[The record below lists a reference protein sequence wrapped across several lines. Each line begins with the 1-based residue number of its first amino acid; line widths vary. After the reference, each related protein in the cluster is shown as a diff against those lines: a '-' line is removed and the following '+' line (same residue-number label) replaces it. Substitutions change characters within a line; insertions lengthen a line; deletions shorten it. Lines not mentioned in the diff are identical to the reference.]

1 MPSSSSL
8 VSPSVHPSR
17 SAAAVPGSAIRDL
30 LRLTESPAVLSM
42 AGGLPA
48 TELIPAQR
56 IADATAAAVGDRD
69 LLQYTA
75 SAGLRR
81 TRESIAR
88 HEAVAPEQVLVTHGS
103 QQALSLLAAALVDPG
118 DVVVVDDPVY
128 VGAMQVFASVGAD
141 IRGLPLT
148 GKGIDVSLLARWCAD
163 GLRPTIVHTV
173 TAFHNPGGVSAD
185 AARRRDLAE
194 LADRHGFW
202 VIDDD
207 PYGRLR
213 FRGDMPAPTR
223 SFGDRVITLGS
234 ASKILAP
241 ALRVGWL
248 IAPPQVVALVE
259 RLRQSADLCGSALC
273 QAVVGDLLDDTDWLS
288 AHIAAVAGAY
298 GRRAHALVA
307 ALDDVFGEA
316 IETSV
321 PDGGMFCW
329 ARLPGVDSTALL
341 DAAVDHGVAYVPG
354 QAFSV
359 HRDLSDRLRLSFA
372 TLTEDQLRTAAGRLH
387 AATAAG

>member
-8 VSPSVHPSR
+8 VSPPVHPSR

-30 LRLTESPAVLSM
+30 LRLTETPAVLSM

-148 GKGIDVSLLARWCAD
+148 EKGIDVSLLARWCAD

-213 FRGDMPAPTR
+213 FRGDVPAPTR

-298 GRRAHALVA
+298 SRRAHALVA

-329 ARLPGVDSTALL
+329 ARLPGVDTTALL
-341 DAAVDHGVAYVPG
+341 DAAVGHGVAYVPG

-359 HRDLSDRLRLSFA
+359 RRDLSDRLRLSFA

>member
-1 MPSSSSL
+1 M
-8 VSPSVHPSR
+8 
-17 SAAAVPGSAIRDL
+17 PGSAIRDL
-30 LRLTESPAVLSM
+30 LRLTESPGVLSM

-48 TELIPAQR
+48 TELIPAER
-56 IADATAAAVGDRD
+56 IAHATAAALGQRD

-88 HEAVAPEQVLVTHGS
+88 QEAVNADQVLVTHGS
-103 QQALSLLAAALVDPG
+103 QQALSLLALALVDPG

-141 IRGLPLT
+141 LRGLPLT
-148 GKGIDVSLLARWCAD
+148 DGGVDVELLARWCAD

-173 TAFHNPGGVSAD
+173 TAFHNPAGVSAD
-185 AARRRDLAE
+185 SDRRRALAE
-194 LADRHGFW
+194 LADRYGFW

-207 PYGRLR
+207 PYSRLR
-213 FRGDMPAPTR
+213 FRGVAPPPTR
-223 SFGDRVITLGS
+223 TFGDRVITLGS

-248 IAPPQVVALVE
+248 IAPQEVVTLVE

-273 QAVVGDLLDDTDWLS
+273 QGVVGDLLDDTDWL
-288 AHIAAVAGAY
+288 AGHTARVARAY
-298 GRRAHALVA
+298 GERAHALVT
-307 ALDDVFGEA
+307 ALDDAFGDA
-316 IETSV
+316 IEVSR

-329 ARLPGVDSTALL
+329 ARLPGVDTGSLL
-341 DAAVDHGVAYVPG
+341 DRAVDHGVAFVPG

-359 HRDLSDRLRLSFA
+359 HRRLSDRLRLSFA
-372 TLTEDQLRTAAGRLH
+372 TLSSEELYTAASRLH
-387 AATAAG
+387 AVVTAG

>member
-1 MPSSSSL
+1 M
-8 VSPSVHPSR
+8 
-17 SAAAVPGSAIRDL
+17 PGSAIRDL
-30 LRLTESPAVLSM
+30 LRLTETPTVLSM

-56 IADATAAAVGDRD
+56 IADATAAAVGDRE

-88 HEAVAPEQVLVTHGS
+88 HESVAPEEVLVTHGS

-148 GKGIDVSLLARWCAD
+148 DGGIDVSLLGQWCAD

-185 AARRRDLAE
+185 AGRRRDLAE
-194 LADRHGFW
+194 LAERYGFW

-259 RLRQSADLCGSALC
+259 RIRQSADLCGSALC
-273 QAVVGDLLDDTDWLS
+273 QAVVGDLLDDTDWLA

-298 GRRAHALVA
+298 GRRANALVA

-329 ARLPGVDSTALL
+329 ARLPGVNTSSLL
-341 DAAVDHGVAYVPG
+341 DAAVDNGVAYVPG

-372 TLTEDQLRTAAGRLH
+372 TLTEDQLCTAAGRLR
-387 AATAAG
+387 AAAAAG

>member
-1 MPSSSSL
+1 M
-8 VSPSVHPSR
+8 
-17 SAAAVPGSAIRDL
+17 PGSAIRDL
-30 LRLTESPAVLSM
+30 LRLTESPGVLSM

-48 TELIPAQR
+48 TELIPAER
-56 IADATAAAVGDRD
+56 IALATASALGDRD

-88 HEAVAPEQVLVTHGS
+88 HETVAPDQVLVTHGS

-148 GKGIDVSLLARWCAD
+148 DEGIDVATLAQWCAD

-173 TAFHNPGGVSAD
+173 TAFHNPAGVSA
-185 AARRRDLAE
+185 ASGRRRALAE
-194 LADRHGFW
+194 LADRYGFW

-213 FRGDMPAPTR
+213 FGGVAPPPTR
-223 SFGDRVITLGS
+223 SFGERVITLGS

-273 QAVVGDLLDDTDWLS
+273 QAVVGDLLDDTDWL
-288 AHIAAVAGAY
+288 ATHVAGVAAAY
-298 GRRAHALVA
+298 GRRAHALVD
-307 ALDDVFGEA
+307 ALEDVFGDA
-316 IETSV
+316 IEISV

-329 ARLPGVDSTALL
+329 ARLPGVDTTSLL
-341 DAAVDHGVAYVPG
+341 DRAVDHGVAYVPG

-359 HRDLSDRLRLSFA
+359 QRDLSDRLRLSFA
-372 TLTEDQLRTAAGRLH
+372 TLTEDNLRTGAVRLQAAVAAG
-387 AATAAG
+387 

>member
-1 MPSSSSL
+1 MPTSSSL
-8 VSPSVHPSR
+8 VPPSVHPSR
-17 SAAAVPGSAIRDL
+17 SAAAVRGSAIRDL

-56 IADATAAAVGDRD
+56 IAAAAASAVGDRD

-148 GKGIDVSLLARWCAD
+148 EKGIDVSLLARWCAD

-213 FRGDMPAPTR
+213 FRGDVPAPTR

-307 ALDDVFGEA
+307 ALADVFGEA

-329 ARLPGVDSTALL
+329 ARLPGVDTTALL

-359 HRDLSDRLRLSFA
+359 RRDLSDRLRLSFA